1 MLKRVLALGLM
12 LATSSLMAAEGRHA
26 LIIGIGQY
34 SAASGSD
41 PLPGVPVDMQNAR
54 KMARAMGIDDAAIV
68 ELRDSQAT
76 KARIITALEKLRDS
90 VKEGDRVLIYFSG
103 HGARHGTPGK
113 CSEGLQTYTEGRYT
127 VNDLLTEEELA
138 RYTFPIGQKADKIIT
153 FIDACHSGGVLT
165 AKTRALGAIALRA
178 RTSNASADCSVAVNQ
193 RNTRSFG
200 SVMSRLGAAQ
210 ENFVQI
216 AAADYNEVSWD
227 NPQYGGLVTHTM
239 TQCLVGDARDLDRS
253 GAVSLDEIRACAQTK
268 LDDLM
273 RPHAAAGMSS
283 STIQVR
289 GSRNLIVVPVAAQP
303 ARPTQVAAATPSR
316 PGTSASQQRP
326 PAANPPAAATQIVP
340 PAQALPPPQ
349 IIAPP
354 PQVAMPPAQTEAP
367 APQLAVPAPQVV
379 AAPEQ
384 VAAPTP
390 QVLAPPP
397 TQVATPA
404 PQAVAPPAQVAAVT
418 PPPEPPAAAEQ
429 PQAQLLASMA
439 TLNDIFAQRNGRHRV
454 NVSMP
459 SKLVINKDSFN
470 FSVRS
475 SVDGYLYAVM
485 LGSDGKSFYLLFP
498 NKLDGDNKVKA
509 NVEYKFPRPG
519 WAVKAGGPEGVN
531 NILFVVSQ
539 SPRDP
544 KIFVPEDSGGGVFT
558 FSVTDLVGR
567 QRLIDFFLGR
577 GVQGRNGAMAANL
590 VKVQEVRP

>member
-1 MLKRVLALGLM
+1 MMKSAMLKQMVALGLM
-12 LATSSLMAAEGRHA
+12 VAASGLMAAEGRHA

-41 PLPGVPVDMQNAR
+41 TLPGVPVDMQNAR
-54 KMARAMGIDDAAIV
+54 KMARAMGIDEAAIV
-68 ELRDSQAT
+68 ELRDSRAT
-76 KARIITALEKLRDS
+76 KSRIISALEKLRDS

-103 HGARHGTPGK
+103 HGARHGAPGK
-113 CSEGLQTYTEGRYT
+113 CSEGLQTFTEGRYT

-153 FIDACHSGGVLT
+153 FIDACHSGGLLT
-165 AKTRALGAIALRA
+165 AKTRSLGGVTLRA
-178 RTSNASADCSVAVNQ
+178 RASNASSDCSVAVNQ

-268 LDDLM
+268 LNDLM
-273 RPHAAAGMSS
+273 KPHAAAGMAP

-289 GSRNLIVVPVAAQP
+289 GSRNLIVVPVASQP
-303 ARPTQVAAATPSR
+303 ARPTGTQVASAAPGR
-316 PGTSASQQRP
+316 PGGATSEQRP
-326 PAANPPAAATQIVP
+326 SGPI
-340 PAQALPPPQ
+340 PPQ
-349 IIAPP
+349 TVSQVVPSPQPIAPP
-354 PQVAMPPAQTEAP
+354 SVPAPPPVTESSAPQV
-367 APQLAVPAPQVV
+367 AVPAPQVAV
-379 AAPEQ
+379 PAPQ
-384 VAAPTP
+384 VAAPAP
-390 QVLAPPP
+390 QVA
-397 TQVATPA
+397 VPA
-404 PQAVAPPAQVAAVT
+404 PQVAVPAPQVAVPATQVAAVT
-418 PPPEPPAAAEQ
+418 PQAEPPSAPEQ
-429 PQAQLLASMA
+429 PQVQQLASMA
-439 TLNDIFAQRNGRHRV
+439 TLNDILAQRNGHYRI
-454 NVSMP
+454 NVSAP
-459 SKLVINKDSFN
+459 SKLVINKDFLN

-498 NKLDGDNKVKA
+498 NRLDGDNKIKA